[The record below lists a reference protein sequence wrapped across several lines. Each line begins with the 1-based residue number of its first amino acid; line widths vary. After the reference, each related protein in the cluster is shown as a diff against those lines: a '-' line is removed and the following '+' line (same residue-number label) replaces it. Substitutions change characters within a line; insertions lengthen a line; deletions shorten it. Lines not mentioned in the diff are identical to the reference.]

1 MSTAATRAH
10 AAPALLEM
18 AILALRVPMASILP
32 LLRRHALRVQA
43 ARLTST
49 PIHPLHVPRAMLAR
63 MQLVAALSAR
73 LVWLVRLIWMH
84 QQQLHAKLVLLAHSP
99 LRVPPR
105 VMLALSEQLTPT
117 ATLPRRAKWCL
128 RIVHHVTALQT

>member
-1 MSTAATRAH
+1 
-10 AAPALLEM
+10 
-18 AILALRVPMASILP
+18 
-32 LLRRHALRVQA
+32 
-43 ARLTST
+43 
-49 PIHPLHVPRAMLAR
+49 MLAR

-117 ATLPRRAKWCL
+117 ATLPRRAKIALLDTMQRHQLSVVL
-128 RIVHHVTALQT
+128 RAREVKQT